1 MKNSIDVL
9 GDSWVEIQT
18 IARGKYYAKEYL
30 GHFIKQKANYSKDR
44 HECFGWSISTDEL
57 TTIRLLVLDY
67 LVKKFTLKEIYII
80 FYVNQDGSEITYSE
94 DARKVAI
101 NNINWYRSLTKQ
113 EAKRLK
119 GKVSNIN
126 PILFGLITNL
136 VHASGLF
143 WDEERNEE
151 VYPEFFDKSLYKP
164 AVYDSSHGL
173 V

>member
-30 GHFIKQKANYSKDR
+30 GHFIKQEANYSIDR
-44 HECFGWSISTDEL
+44 HEYFGWSISTDEL

-67 LVKKFTLKEIYII
+67 LVEKFTLKEIYII
-80 FYVNQDGSEITYSE
+80 FYLNQDGSITYGE
-94 DARKVAI
+94 DGRKVAI
-101 NNINWYRSLTKQ
+101 ETINWGCNLTDQ

-136 VHASGLF
+136 VRESGLF

-151 VYPEFFDKSLYKP
+151 VYPEFFDKALYKP
-164 AVYDSSHGL
+164 ELYDSSYGL